1 MGDKFSPDK
10 EAEARAVYL
19 TTDDGHPGVRYLKSS
34 GRVYLGGEVRVL
46 ERPLLPEFPAHHR
59 DPAETREIFSS
70 RAWTTV
76 VGFQTR
82 NPMHRAHEYITK
94 CALEICDGLLVHPLV
109 GETKEDDVPAAVRM
123 RCYEALLGAY
133 YPQARVLLSVYPAA
147 MRYGG
152 PREAL
157 FHALA
162 RKNYGCSHFIV
173 GRDHAGVG
181 DVYGKADAQ
190 KIFEQFAPGELGIIP
205 LPFEDAFYSRA
216 VSGMATIKTAPGD
229 DASRASLS
237 GSKLRALLRAGQ
249 SPPPELVRPEVAEIL
264 LGSMKGG

>member
-1 MGDKFSPDK
+1 MM
-10 EAEARAVYL
+10 A
-19 TTDDGHPGVRYLKSS
+19 TPGFAYLKSS

-94 CALEICDGLLVHPLV
+94 CALEICDGLLDSSPRGRDQGRRRPRRGAHAMLRS
-109 GETKEDDVPAAVRM
+109 AAR
-123 RCYEALLGAY
+123 
-133 YPQARVLLSVYPAA
+133 RVLPAG
-147 MRYGG
+147 R
-152 PREAL
+152 
-157 FHALA
+157 
-162 RKNYGCSHFIV
+162 GCSSRFIRRPCATAARAKRSFTRSRARITAARISSS
-173 GRDHAGVG
+173 GAITRGSAIY
-181 DVYGKADAQ
+181 YGKADAQ
-190 KIFEQFAPGELGIIP
+190 KIFEQFAPGELGIMP

-229 DASRASLS
+229 DARGPRFRAASC
-237 GSKLRALLRAGQ
+237 GRFLRAGQ